1 MTLEKL
7 NYFPRLN
14 FSDSLFLL
22 MSSIVGTLLGLVL
35 PFSILIIFDRVLP
48 NNSTS
53 TLYYIYAIILA
64 SIVLDYKIKAI
75 EGALI
80 SKIGLKFESKI
91 TNQLFHAIGTP
102 YIDKFKKLETGEYLE
117 RLNTI
122 PALKAFFS
130 GDVISSLINLFTCLI
145 TLLIISII
153 DLKIGTI
160 LIIASIFLFIVSYTI
175 SNKKIK
181 LLQMKSEI
189 EGLTNSKVIEIISY
203 PHDIKSRAMEYRIEN
218 LMKNMLRQREH
229 YNTKFEEQQ
238 ANYSLLLNLVQ
249 QLSVTFVVIT
259 SASAVINMEMSQGIM
274 AAIILLTN
282 RYFGPYQQAMRTTGE
297 WKVNRI
303 YIDQLNEILEIEKKF
318 DQQNDTEAEADTE
331 KSMLPVIN
339 INNQE
344 LYFRADKINILS
356 GLSGSGKS
364 SVFKH
369 LLQSTEPTLTA
380 IQNNMV
386 VVDKDSTFIEGTII
400 DNLTCF
406 RPQLQRAAYLL
417 CEALSI
423 KHELDSL
430 KLGFFTEISSKNNTM
445 INRQIHFSLLL
456 VRALLSDKHIILIDD
471 FDLVYDAQFV
481 INMLSCM
488 LPRTRSYTFVIV
500 SNKINQRNSQTN
512 IIKLGD

>member
-1 MTLEKL
+1 M
-7 NYFPRLN
+7 
-14 FSDSLFLL
+14 
-22 MSSIVGTLLGLVL
+22 GTLLGLVL

-48 NNSTS
+48 NNATS

-75 EGALI
+75 EGSLI

-145 TLLIISII
+145 TLLIISVI
-153 DLKIGTI
+153 DLKIGMI
-160 LIIASIFLFIVSYTI
+160 LIVASIFLFIVSYTI

-218 LMKNMLRQREH
+218 LMKNMVRQREH

-238 ANYSLLLNLVQ
+238 ASYSLLLNLVQ

-297 WKVNRI
+297 WKVNRV
-303 YIDQLNEILEIEKKF
+303 YITQLNEILEIEKTF
-318 DQQNDTEAEADTE
+318 EEQAEVE
-331 KSMLPVIN
+331 LSLLPVIN

-344 LYFRADKINILS
+344 IYFRADKINILS
-356 GLSGSGKS
+356 GHSGSGKS
-364 SVFKH
+364 SVFRY
-369 LLQSTEPTLTA
+369 LLQSTEAHLSA
-380 IQNNMV
+380 IQNDMV

-417 CEALSI
+417 CEALAI

-445 INRQIHFSLLL
+445 ISRQIHFSLLL

-481 INMLSCM
+481 IDMFSCM

-500 SNKINQRNSQTN
+500 SNKINQRSSQTN